1 MKNYYLLTSKKKKK
15 VLVTR
20 NYEECFEF
28 MAKAPDTRIRTI
40 DYTGKPRILNRIAFF
55 KSFIRNTEDIHSLFI
70 LIEAMVTGENNKNDL
85 ILALKLRQEH
95 NTWKIE
101 NLNSL

>member
-1 MKNYYLLTSKKKKK
+1 MKNYYLLTSKRKKR
-15 VLVTR
+15 VLVTK

-28 MAKAPDTRIRTI
+28 IAKAPDTRIRTI
-40 DYTGKPRILNRIAFF
+40 DYTGKSRILNRTVFF
-55 KSFIRNTEDIHSLFI
+55 KHFLRNTEDIDRLFI

-85 ILALKLRQEH
+85 VLALKLRPEY
-95 NTWKIE
+95 NIWKAE